1 MLQIECKFQFHPFPD
16 ISNFAFKDHHG
27 NIIFY
32 MMYENK
38 VFFKMFYRTASALF
52 NYLTFKQLVD
62 REKLEPLLIR
72 KTIPV
77 CMAQYEKIFSTT
89 R

>member
-1 MLQIECKFQFHPFPD
+1 
-16 ISNFAFKDHHG
+16 
-27 NIIFY
+27 

>member
-1 MLQIECKFQFHPFPD
+1 
-16 ISNFAFKDHHG
+16 
-27 NIIFY
+27 
-32 MMYENK
+32 MYENK

-72 KTIPV
+72 KTIPLNNCIDGLMV
-77 CMAQYEKIFSTT
+77 RMLAT
-89 R
+89 RAVDPDFDI